1 MAQHHDIEPPQEQ
14 FGPQLNQEQWAQENY
29 DNSPHL
35 VYKTGSFRSPNFL
48 KLVVYYDYFVPI
60 YVTEW

>member
-35 VYKTGSFRSPNFL
+35 VYKTGSFQSPNFL
-48 KLVVYYDYFVPI
+48 
-60 YVTEW
+60 

>member
-35 VYKTGSFRSPNFL
+35 VYKTGSFGVQITFSF
-48 KLVVYYDYFVPI
+48 VVYCDFFVPI
-60 YVTEW
+60 YLDR

>member
-1 MAQHHDIEPPQEQ
+1 MAQHREFEPSQEQ

-35 VYKTGSFRSPNFL
+35 VYKTGSFLESEFL
-48 KLVVYYDYFVPI
+48 CHLLCITISLLLKAFSG
-60 YVTEW
+60 